1 MSPISDRPV
10 PISRLACLLLCL
22 MPFGAPLAGGD
33 LPEDLDLDGDPDAG
47 RQIAFDRAKGNCVS
61 CHVIAGAE
69 SPGSIGPVLTA
80 IQTRF
85 PSKREL
91 AKQIW
96 DPTVRNP
103 DAVMPPFGRHEIL
116 TPKEFADVVSFV
128 WTL

>member
-1 MSPISDRPV
+1 MSLFSDQTAYWR
-10 PISRLACLLLCL
+10 RLAGLLACLIPLT
-22 MPFGAPLAGGD
+22 APLAGAE
-33 LPEDLDLDGDPDAG
+33 LPEAINLDGDPESG

-61 CHVIAGAE
+61 CHVIAGAT

-85 PSKREL
+85 PSKHEL

-103 DAVMPPFGRHEIL
+103 DAVMPPFGKHEIF
-116 TPKEFADVVSFV
+116 TPKEFADVVSFI

>member
-1 MSPISDRPV
+1 MP
-10 PISRLACLLLCL
+10 LA
-22 MPFGAPLAGGD
+22 APLAGAD
-33 LPEDLDLDGDPDAG
+33 LPEDINLDGDPEAG
-47 RQIAFDRAKGNCVS
+47 RQIAFDRSKGNCVS
-61 CHVIAGAE
+61 CHVITGVP

-96 DPTVRNP
+96 DPMVRNP

-116 TPKEFADVVSFV
+116 LPKEFADVVSFV